1 MPSTACMARNYQ
13 FGPTAMLFPRRVG
26 SVRMIGTGRSAAAV
40 RQKRIRMNSPAP
52 RIAPFTCEKQ
62 PATGSRGMVV
72 TNHPLASSAGA
83 EMLMRGGNAIDAAVA
98 ALFALTVVE
107 PMMVGL
113 LGGGL
118 SHIRLADGRHIVL
131 DGLSTAPLRAT
142 PAMYDPVSDEIALAR
157 ETRDRRNVVGALAV
171 AVPGALKGWC
181 EALTHYGR
189 LPLAEVMAP
198 AIRLAEHGFVASAY
212 LNDCVRLVA
221 ADLARDPAL
230 SALFLPGGEPVR
242 AGTRVIQADYA
253 ASLRLIAEHGPDA
266 LYQGPLGAALADDM
280 ARSGGLIDMADLAAY
295 KVIERAP
302 VRGTYRGHEIIGPPP
317 PSSGGVHIV
326 QMLNILEGFDIGALG
341 FGSADAAHLLAEAL
355 KIAFADRAVATADPA
370 FVDVPVER
378 LTSKT
383 YADERRAQIEIGRAR
398 HFGPGLS
405 PTESA
410 NTTHV
415 TVADAEGNVVA
426 STQTI
431 NGLFGACV
439 QIPGTGMTANNYMYN
454 FDPHPGRA
462 LSIAP
467 GKRVF
472 TSMAPMMATRDG
484 RLRYALG
491 LPGGLRI
498 FPSALQAL
506 VNLIDHRMSLQ
517 EAVEAP
523 RLWTQGGELELEPA
537 FSDSVA
543 QELAARGHAIKR
555 EPIVAGGMNAI
566 AFGDDGC
573 LTGAACWRADG
584 TPIAISGGR
593 ARAGLR
599 FAIA

>member
-1 MPSTACMARNYQ
+1 MDS
-13 FGPTAMLFPRRVG
+13 PTR
-26 SVRMIGTGRSAAAV
+26 
-40 RQKRIRMNSPAP
+40 
-52 RIAPFTCEKQ
+52 RIADFTCEKQ
-62 PATGSRGMVV
+62 PATGARGMVV

-83 EMLMRGGNAIDAAVA
+83 EMLMRDGNAIDAAVA

-107 PMMVGL
+107 PMMVGI

-131 DGLSTAPLRAT
+131 DGLSTAPRRAT
-142 PAMYDPVSDEIALAR
+142 PGMYDPVSDEIALAR
-157 ETRDRRNVVGALAV
+157 ETRGRRNVAGALAV

-181 EALTHYGR
+181 EALSRFGR

-198 AIRLAEHGFVASAY
+198 AIRLAEHGFIASPY

-221 ADLARDPAL
+221 DDLARDPHLA
-230 SALFLPGGEPVR
+230 ALFLPDGTPVR
-242 AGTRVIQADYA
+242 PGARVIQADYA
-253 ASLRLIAEHGPDA
+253 RSLRLIAEHGPDA
-266 LYQGPLGAALADDM
+266 LYGGPLGIALANYM
-280 ARSGGLIDMADLAAY
+280 AQSGGLIDAADLAAY
-295 KVIERAP
+295 AVIERAP
-302 VRGTYRGHEIIGPPP
+302 IRGLYRGHEIIGPPP

-326 QMLNILEGFDIGALG
+326 QMLNILEGFDVGGLG
-341 FGSADAAHLLAEAL
+341 FGSADGAHLLAEAL

-370 FVDVPVER
+370 FVDVPVAR

-383 YADERRAQIEIGRAR
+383 YAAERRAEIDMRRAR
-398 HFGPGLS
+398 SFGPGLA

-415 TVADAEGNVVA
+415 TVADAAGNVVA
-426 STQTI
+426 ATQTI

-462 LSIAP
+462 LSIQP

-472 TSMAPMMATRDG
+472 TSMAPMMALRDG

-498 FPSALQAL
+498 FPSAFQAL
-506 VNLIDHRMSLQ
+506 VNLIDHGMSLQ

-523 RLWTQGGELELEPA
+523 RLWTQGGALELEPA
-537 FSDSVA
+537 FPDHVA
-543 QELAARGHAIKR
+543 RELAGRGHEIKR
-555 EPIVAGGMNAI
+555 EPVVAGGMNAI
-566 AFGDDGC
+566 AFGDDGT

>member
-1 MPSTACMARNYQ
+1 MTST
-13 FGPTAMLFPRRVG
+13 G
-26 SVRMIGTGRSAAAV
+26 SR
-40 RQKRIRMNSPAP
+40 
-52 RIAPFTCEKQ
+52 RIAEFSCEKR

-83 EMLMRGGNAIDAAVA
+83 EMRMRDGNAIDAAVA

-107 PMMVGL
+107 PMMVGI

-118 SHIRLADGRHIVL
+118 SHIRLADGRHVVL
-131 DGLSTAPLRAT
+131 DGLSTAPRRAT
-142 PAMYDPVSDEIALAR
+142 PGMYDPVSDEIALAR
-157 ETRDRRNVVGALAV
+157 ETRGRRNAVGALAV

-181 EALTHYGR
+181 EALARYGK

-198 AIRLAEHGFVASAY
+198 AIRLAEHGFVASPY
-212 LNDCVRLVA
+212 LNDCARLVA
-221 ADLARDPAL
+221 GDLARDPNLA
-230 SALFLPGGEPVR
+230 ALFLPGGKPVQ
-242 AGTRVIQADYA
+242 AGARVIQSDYA
-253 ASLRLIAEHGPDA
+253 ASLRLIAEHGPAA
-266 LYQGPLGAALADDM
+266 LYGGPLGAALAAYM
-280 ARSGGLIDMADLAAY
+280 ADHGGLIDTADLAAY
-295 KVIERAP
+295 DIIARAP
-302 VRGTYRGHEIIGPPP
+302 IRGTYRGYEIVGPPP

-341 FGSADAAHLLAEAL
+341 FGSADGAHLLAEAL

-378 LTSKT
+378 LTSKA
-383 YADERRAQIEIGRAR
+383 YAGQRRAQIDMGRAQG
-398 HFGPGLS
+398 FGPGLS
-405 PTESA
+405 PSESA

-415 TVADAEGNVVA
+415 TVADADGNVVA

-462 LSIAP
+462 LSIQP

-472 TSMAPMMATRDG
+472 TSMAPMMALRDG

-498 FPSALQAL
+498 FPSAFQAL
-506 VNLIDHRMSLQ
+506 VNLIDHGMSLQ

-523 RLWTQGGELELEPA
+523 RLWTQGGVLELEPV
-537 FSDSVA
+537 FPDDVA
-543 QELAARGHAIKR
+543 QQLAARGHEIKR
-555 EPIVAGGMNAI
+555 EPVVAGGMNAI
-566 AFGDDGC
+566 AFGDDGTM
-573 LTGAACWRADG
+573 TGAACWRADG

-599 FAIA
+599 FTIG

>member
-1 MPSTACMARNYQ
+1 MA
-13 FGPTAMLFPRRVG
+13 
-26 SVRMIGTGRSAAAV
+26 SH
-40 RQKRIRMNSPAP
+40 IR
-52 RIAPFTCEKQ
+52 RIADFTCEKQ

-83 EMLMRGGNAIDAAVA
+83 EMLMRDGNAIDAAVA

-107 PMMVGL
+107 PMMVGI

-131 DGLSTAPLRAT
+131 DGLSTAPRRAT
-142 PAMYDPVSDEIALAR
+142 PGMYDPVSDEITLAR
-157 ETRDRRNVVGALAV
+157 ETRGRRNVAGALAV

-181 EALTHYGR
+181 EALSRFGR

-198 AIRLAEHGFVASAY
+198 AIRLAEHGFIASPY

-221 ADLARDPAL
+221 DDLARDPHL
-230 SALFLPGGEPVR
+230 STLFLPGGEPVR
-242 AGTRVIQADYA
+242 PGTRVIQTDYA
-253 ASLRLIAEHGPDA
+253 ASLRLIAEQGPDA
-266 LYQGPLGAALADDM
+266 LYGGPLGIALADYTADN
-280 ARSGGLIDMADLAAY
+280 GGLIDASDLAAY

-302 VRGTYRGHEIIGPPP
+302 IRGHYRGHEIIGPPP
-317 PSSGGVHIV
+317 PSSSGVHIV
-326 QMLNILEGFDIGALG
+326 QMLNILEGFDVGGLG
-341 FGSADAAHLLAEAL
+341 FGSADGVHVLAEAL

-378 LTSKT
+378 LTSKA
-383 YADERRAQIEIGRAR
+383 YAAQRRAQIDMSRAR
-398 HFGPGLS
+398 SFGPGLA

-426 STQTI
+426 ATQTI

-462 LSIAP
+462 LSIQP

-472 TSMAPMMATRDG
+472 TSMAPMMALRDG

-498 FPSALQAL
+498 FPSAFQAL
-506 VNLIDHRMSLQ
+506 VNLIDHGMSLQ

-523 RLWTQGGELELEPA
+523 RLWTQGGVLELEPA
-537 FSDSVA
+537 FPDHVA
-543 QELAARGHAIKR
+543 RELAARGHEIKR
-555 EPIVAGGMNAI
+555 EPVVAGGMNAI
-566 AFGDDGC
+566 AFGDDGT